1 MSIPGLGQIP
11 TKPAASA
18 VRTYT
23 LQPLWEYRFEVAHGS
38 TATVT
43 LVSGTAERDG
53 TELAAGVPYR
63 LSGAKSKL
71 LSWRGATLTVEGP
84 ADDYVAETAT
94 PNPATGAAADDPV
107 PCLAHLNLHALL
119 QRQRDAV
126 ASSSAGTS
134 SGQKQQQQQQQQQHG
149 PRVLVAGSASSGR
162 TSLVRTLAAW
172 AARAGSQPTVAN
184 ADPREGVLTLPG
196 TLSAAVFATPMDP
209 ASGEGWGS
217 APSSGPGAVPVK
229 LPLVYHYGRQRAE
242 EDPPLYRALASSLA
256 SAVAARAVTDPDV
269 RAAGLLVD
277 SPPWVGGAGVET
289 LAHLVEE
296 FSVNIVVVLGSARLT
311 QELTRRFATEKTSLG
326 EPISVVSLDKSDG
339 VVERDEGFLQQ
350 CHEAAIK
357 EYFFGDAGLTL
368 SPSTQQVSFDD
379 VHIYMPVNDGPAG
392 PPVKS
397 AEDGDYK
404 TAATGTLEKLT
415 QPLPE
420 LAHWTLAMMNA
431 SPGDPPD
438 RIRSATVAGFVYVA
452 AVDKERR
459 RMKILAPVSGRL
471 GDRPLVWGRWPE
483 PHINLLG

>member
-11 TKPAASA
+11 TKPAPSA
-18 VRTYT
+18 IRTYT

-53 TELAAGVPYR
+53 TELAVGVPYR

-126 ASSSAGTS
+126 AAAAPAAAPPY
-134 SGQKQQQQQQQQQHG
+134 QQQQQQQQHPQNQHSGLPHG
-149 PRVLVAGSASSGR
+149 PRVLVAGAASSGR

-172 AARAGSQPTVAN
+172 AARAGSQPVVVN

-242 EDPPLYRALASSLA
+242 EDPALYRGLVSSLA
-256 SAVAARAVTDPDV
+256 SAVGARALADPDV
-269 RAAGLLVD
+269 RCAGLLVD
-277 SPPWVGGAGVET
+277 SPPWVAGAGVET

-296 FSVNIVVVLGSARLT
+296 LSGMSVSRGRCELFNFGKMLMCFSSCF
-311 QELTRRFATEKTSLG
+311 Q
-326 EPISVVSLDKSDG
+326 
-339 VVERDEGFLQQ
+339 
-350 CHEAAIK
+350 
-357 EYFFGDAGLTL
+357 
-368 SPSTQQVSFDD
+368 ST
-379 VHIYMPVNDGPAG
+379 
-392 PPVKS
+392 
-397 AEDGDYK
+397 
-404 TAATGTLEKLT
+404 
-415 QPLPE
+415 
-420 LAHWTLAMMNA
+420 
-431 SPGDPPD
+431 
-438 RIRSATVAGFVYVA
+438 
-452 AVDKERR
+452 
-459 RMKILAPVSGRL
+459 
-471 GDRPLVWGRWPE
+471 
-483 PHINLLG
+483 